1 MNILENKIKRR
12 YILFISTI
20 VIIIIAAIMVIQNNI
35 YNQKQMAVLIN
46 KTSEQC
52 MLNERISNLVFSFN
66 NNLSNTISSDSINSL
81 KILTDDFENA
91 QNYLYSL
98 NKQAEDHSTLDSLLK
113 ASDFYLKTIVTSSK
127 NIIANPVL
135 KLIER
140 DITRIAESKSPYF
153 LTMQTA
159 LRKYQ
164 KSAEE
169 SLKNSKTT
177 VYFLALTAILLLI
190 GIFLF
195 ILVPVVKQLLQQNKK
210 LKNANNELAKSES
223 KIKENILELT
233 RLKTDLETKEA
244 YNKIFIE
251 QAPTA
256 IAMLDNNMCY
266 IAVSQRWIKD
276 YKMENQEII
285 GRSHYDIFP
294 EIGND
299 WKANHQKCLN
309 GAIDVC
315 DEAPFIRSDG
325 TVQWIYWDVRP
336 WYMSEGEVGG
346 LIMHT
351 GDITHVKD
359 KEEERIRI
367 EKILDKTNEIARI
380 GTWEVDLLKNKVF
393 WSKMVCEIHEV
404 PEGYIPNL
412 EKSINF
418 YKEGR
423 SRDTIA
429 RVVKEAIEHGTPYDV
444 EVEIETAKGT
454 IIWTRA
460 IGQVEFV
467 NGKCARFF
475 GVFQDVNN
483 IKISQI
489 ALNKAHTELKAI
501 FNSGAVAI
509 VATEIDGIISQ
520 FNHGAEILTGYSASE
535 IIGLQ
540 RPTFYH
546 LQEELDE
553 FRIDIAKQYSKNPL
567 GFNAQLELSKHNAYD
582 TREWTYLRKDGSLI
596 PVQLTLTSIK
606 DEQGELIGYLGV
618 STDMSEKRIAQ
629 NELLRKNQ
637 LLNFA
642 EAITLMG
649 NWEWDTVEDK
659 VEWSDN
665 LFNIFKLDREIER
678 ISFDTYFNFVHPDDK
693 EIVTDYF
700 DQTKNEKRLK
710 KFTHRIIA
718 GDGELKYIQL
728 LGEVITNDN
737 NEVVEMIGTCQ
748 DITAIKVAERELF
761 DAHTQLKAIF
771 NSGPLAIVSV
781 DNEGVINYF
790 NQGAELLLGYS
801 ASEMI
806 GLKQPEN
813 YHLAEELL
821 IFKEDIAKKYG
832 KDLTGFS
839 PYLELAENDASDT
852 REWTFRKKDGS
863 TFPVELT
870 LTAIKNEQGEKLGFL
885 AVANDISDRKRVQND
900 LIRKNQLLNFAE
912 KIIMMGNWQWDLVTN
927 KVKWSANLYNI
938 FGVKENTDITYDTYF
953 NFVHAEDKEKVTD
966 KVEKS
971 MNNKKFID
979 LMHRITLTD
988 GTVKTIQLL
997 AEVIKDNKGNVIEM
1011 IGTCQ
1016 DVTTQRM
1023 AENKFRG
1030 LLESAPDAM
1039 VIVNEEG
1046 KIQLINKQ
1054 SEKLFGYSAEELFGK
1069 PVEILIPG
1077 RFTGNHKVHQGGF
1090 FSNPKVRAMG
1100 IGKGKELFGINK
1112 AGIEIPIQI
1121 SLSPLQTE
1129 EGLLVSAA
1137 IRDITVQKKAEKKIL
1152 EAKASLEI
1160 LANKLTDQNIQLADF
1175 AHITSHNLRAPV
1187 SNLNTLLDF
1196 YKMAESEDERSDL
1209 FEKFETVIN
1218 HLTETLNTLIEAL
1231 KTKNEDSKNIEMLTF
1246 SEILNKTKEIL
1257 SGQILKTD
1265 TKITS
1270 DFSKNPNIK
1279 YNRVYLES
1287 IFLNLVSNAIK
1298 YKAEDRTPEIFIHSI
1313 IENGVLKLK
1322 FKDNGLG
1329 INLERHGHKIFGLN
1343 KVFHRHPD
1351 AKGVGLFM
1359 TKIQVESMGGKIS
1372 VESEVNVGSTFNI
1385 NFNE

>member
-1 MNILENKIKRR
+1 MNTLKNKIKRR

-20 VIIIIAAIMVIQNNI
+20 VIIIIAAMMVIQNNI
-35 YNQKQMAVLIN
+35 NNQKQIAVLIN
-46 KTSEQC
+46 KTSELC
-52 MLNERISNLVFSFN
+52 LLNKRISNLVFYFN
-66 NNLSNTISSDSINSL
+66 NNLSSDSINSL
-81 KILTDDFENA
+81 KTLTDDFENA
-91 QNYLYSL
+91 QNHLYSL
-98 NKQAEDHSTLDSLLK
+98 NKHEEDHSTLDSLLK
-113 ASDFYLKTIVTSSK
+113 VSDSYLKTIVTSSK
-127 NIIANPVL
+127 NIIANPVM
-135 KLIER
+135 KLIEG
-140 DITRIAESKSPYF
+140 DITIITETESPYF

-159 LRKYQ
+159 LREYQ
-164 KSAEE
+164 KSAKE
-169 SLKNSKTT
+169 SLNNLKTT
-177 VYFLALTAILLLI
+177 VYLLALATILMLI

-210 LKNANNELAKSES
+210 LKNANNEQAKSER
-223 KIKENILELT
+223 KIKENISELT
-233 RLKTDLETKEA
+233 RLKTDLEAKEA

-251 QAPTA
+251 QAPIA
-256 IAMLDNNMCY
+256 IAMVDNNMCY
-266 IAVSQRWIKD
+266 LAVSQRWITD
-276 YKMENQEII
+276 YKMEGKEFI
-285 GRSHYDIFP
+285 GRSHYDLFP
-294 EIGND
+294 EIGEK
-299 WKANHQKCLN
+299 WKEMHQRCLK
-309 GAIDVC
+309 GAIDVNK
-315 DEAPFIRSDG
+315 ETSFIRADG
-325 TVQWIYWDVRP
+325 SLQWIHWDVRP
-336 WYMSEGEVGG
+336 WYDSAGNIGG
-346 LIMHT
+346 ILMQT
-351 GDITHVKD
+351 EDITSIKANEDD
-359 KEEERIRI
+359 KIRI
-367 EKILDKTNEIARI
+367 EKILDKTNEVARI

-404 PEGYIPNL
+404 PEGYIPDL

-418 YKEGR
+418 YKEGK

-429 RVVKEAIEHGTPYDV
+429 RVVKEAIENGIPYDV

-454 IIWTRA
+454 NIWTRA
-460 IGQVEFV
+460 IGQVEFID
-467 NGKCARFF
+467 GKCARFF

-501 FNSGAVAI
+501 FNSGAVGI
-509 VATEIDGIISQ
+509 VATEINGIISQ

-540 RPTFYH
+540 RPRFYH
-546 LQEELDE
+546 LQEELDA
-553 FRIDIAKQYSKNPL
+553 FRIDIAKQYSKNPI
-567 GFNAQLELSKHNAYD
+567 GFSALLELSKHNAYD
-582 TREWTYLRKDGSLI
+582 TREWTYLKKDGSLI

-606 DEQGELIGYLGV
+606 DDQGELIGYLGV
-618 STDMSEKRIAQ
+618 STDTSEKKIAQ
-629 NELLRKNQ
+629 NELLRKNK

-649 NWEWDTVEDK
+649 NWQWDTVEDK

-665 LFNIFKLDREIER
+665 LFNIFKLDREIEC

-700 DQTKNEKRLK
+700 DQTRNEKRLK

-718 GDGELKYIQL
+718 GDGKLKYIQL
-728 LGEVITNDN
+728 LGEVITNDK

-748 DITAIKVAERELF
+748 DITATKVAEKELF
-761 DAHTQLKAIF
+761 DALTQLKAIF

-781 DNEGVINYF
+781 DNEGVINNF
-790 NQGAELLLGYS
+790 NRGAEHLLGYS

-806 GLKQPEN
+806 GLKQPEI
-813 YHLAEELL
+813 YHLEEELSN
-821 IFKEDIAKKYG
+821 FKEDIAKKYD

-839 PYLELAENDASDT
+839 PYLELAKNDAFDT
-852 REWTFRKKDGS
+852 REWTFRNKDGS

-912 KIIMMGNWQWDLVTN
+912 KIIMMGNWQWDLFTN
-927 KVKWSANLYNI
+927 KVKWSTNLYNI

-953 NFVHAEDKEKVTD
+953 SFVHPEDKEKVTD

-971 MNNKKFID
+971 IHNKKIID
-979 LMHRITLTD
+979 LMHRITLTN

-997 AEVIKDNKGNVIEM
+997 AEVLKDNKGNVIEM

-1054 SEKLFGYSAEELFGK
+1054 SEKLFGYSAEELFRK

-1090 FSNPKVRAMG
+1090 FSNPKVRTMG
-1100 IGKGKELFGINK
+1100 IGKELFGINK

-1187 SNLNTLLDF
+1187 SNLNALLDF
-1196 YKMAESEDERSDL
+1196 YKAAESESERIDL

-1246 SEILNKTKEIL
+1246 SEILNKIKEIL

-1265 TKITS
+1265 TKIIS

-1298 YKAEDRTPEIFIHSI
+1298 YKAKNRTPEIFIHSI
-1313 IENGVLKLK
+1313 IENGVPKLK

-1359 TKIQVESMGGKIS
+1359 TKTQVESMGGKIS
-1372 VESEVNVGSTFNI
+1372 VESEVNVGSTFSI
-1385 NFNE
+1385 NFNV